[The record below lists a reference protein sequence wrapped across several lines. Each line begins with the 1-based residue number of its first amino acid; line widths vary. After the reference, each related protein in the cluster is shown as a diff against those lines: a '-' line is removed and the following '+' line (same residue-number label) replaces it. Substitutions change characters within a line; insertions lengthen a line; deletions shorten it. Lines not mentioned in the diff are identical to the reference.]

1 VESVAAVSNTLR
13 QRSHLEPPFHVEAR
27 AMLFPRER
35 AGPQRLAI
43 SAEAEL
49 LLVRSTLRSPAAPSG
64 PSPDSP
70 GPF

>member
-1 VESVAAVSNTLR
+1 
-13 QRSHLEPPFHVEAR
+13 
-27 AMLFPRER
+27 MLFPRER

-70 GPF
+70 GPFCSGVLVARWGEHAFWHLIRRTCERKR